1 MHYKYAGLMFL
12 LLTSMNSNAWM
23 SQTVHGIGGL
33 LEVVCGIG
41 GIVDPLIQNLDF
53 TKAQVAGC
61 IFLGVDALLRIASYT
76 SSIGDNAYLQGTL
89 QVTPV
94 VQTAIGLWCVG
105 RPSEMADKVGGALLA
120 VDGTL
125 RLYEN
130 YQSRKQQHTKHEQSE
145 AASHLAS

>member
-1 MHYKYAGLMFL
+1 MNYKYAGLMFL
-12 LLTSMNSNAWM
+12 LLTPMNSNAWM

-41 GIVDPLIQNLDF
+41 GIVDPLLHNLDF

-76 SSIGDNAYLQGTL
+76 SSIGDNAYIQGTL

-105 RPSEMADKVGGALLA
+105 RQSAMTDKVGGALLA

-130 YQSRKQQHTKHEQSE
+130 YEAYRQKHQENQQEK
-145 AASHLAS
+145 

>member
-33 LEVVCGIG
+33 LEVA
-41 GIVDPLIQNLDF
+41 F
-53 TKAQVAGC
+53 AVAGVDHYC
-61 IFLGVDALLRIASYT
+61 KHKSVSCEIAGSAIVGVDALPRIASYT
-76 SSIGDNAYLQGTL
+76 SSIGDNAYIQGTL

-94 VQTAIGLWCVG
+94 VQTAFGLWCVG
-105 RPSEMADKVGGALLA
+105 TQENIEDKVLNAFLA

-130 YQSRKQQHTKHEQSE
+130 YKSHEQNDKRHEQSA
-145 AASHLAS
+145 AASHITS